1 MTVSLNSFLVKE
13 VHNKEIIDKEIIN
26 KETNIEKTS
35 KDNLRLQDF
44 QKGIN
49 WDKLVDTTFQ
59 YYLNSNIGRL
69 IVPTESMLKIYF
81 LQHRYGMLAT
91 DMEKALL
98 EVDILR
104 EFALEIDVVPSA
116 SSIRAFASLL
126 YENKLS
132 GKIEKAFTVETM
144 IA

>member
-1 MTVSLNSFLVKE
+1 MTLSMNSLLVKE
-13 VHNKEIIDKEIIN
+13 VHNKEIIKKEAN
-26 KETNIEKTS
+26 TEKTS
-35 KDNLRLQDF
+35 KDNLRFKRLQDF

-49 WDKLVDTTFQ
+49 WDKLVDATFQ
-59 YYLNSNIGRL
+59 YYLDSNIGCL

-98 EVDILR
+98 EVDIFR

-116 SSIRAFASLL
+116 SSIREFASLL
-126 YENKLS
+126 QENKLS
-132 GKIEKAFTVETM
+132 AKIEKAFTVEPM

>member
-1 MTVSLNSFLVKE
+1 MTLSMNSLLVKE
-13 VHNKEIIDKEIIN
+13 VHNKEIIK
-26 KETNIEKTS
+26 KETNTEKTS
-35 KDNLRLQDF
+35 KDNLRFKRLQDF

-49 WDKLVDTTFQ
+49 WDKLVDATFQ
-59 YYLNSNIGRL
+59 YYLDSNIGCL

-81 LQHRYGMLAT
+81 LQHRYGMLAS

-98 EVDILR
+98 EVDIFR

-116 SSIRAFASLL
+116 SSIREFASLL
-126 YENKLS
+126 QENKLS
-132 GKIEKAFTVETM
+132 AKIEKAFTVEPM

>member
-1 MTVSLNSFLVKE
+1 MTLSMNSLLVKE
-13 VHNKEIIDKEIIN
+13 VHNKEIIN
-26 KETNIEKTS
+26 KETNTEKTS
-35 KDNLRLQDF
+35 KDNLRFKRLQDF

-49 WDKLVDTTFQ
+49 WDKLVDATFQ
-59 YYLNSNIGRL
+59 YYLDSNIGCL

-81 LQHRYGMLAT
+81 LQHRYGMLAS

-98 EVDILR
+98 EVDIFR

-116 SSIRAFASLL
+116 SSIREFASLL
-126 YENKLS
+126 QENKLS
-132 GKIEKAFTVETM
+132 AKIEKAFTVEPM

>member
-1 MTVSLNSFLVKE
+1 MTLSMNSLLVKE
-13 VHNKEIIDKEIIN
+13 VHNKEIIN
-26 KETNIEKTS
+26 KETNTEKTS
-35 KDNLRLQDF
+35 KDNLRFKRLQDF

-49 WDKLVDTTFQ
+49 WDKLVDATFQ
-59 YYLNSNIGRL
+59 YYLDSNIGCL

-81 LQHRYGMLAT
+81 LQHRYGMLAS
-91 DMEKALL
+91 DMEKALK
-98 EVDILR
+98 EVDIFR

-126 YENKLS
+126 QENKLS
-132 GKIEKAFTVETM
+132 AKIEKAFTVEPM

>member
-1 MTVSLNSFLVKE
+1 MTPSLSSLLDKE
-13 VHNKEIIDKEIIN
+13 VRNKEIIN
-26 KETNIEKTS
+26 KETKIEKTS
-35 KDNLRLQDF
+35 KDNLPSKQLQDF
-44 QKGIN
+44 QKEIN
-49 WDKLVDTTFQ
+49 WDKLVDATFQ
-59 YYLNSNIGRL
+59 YYLDSNIGSL

-91 DMEKALL
+91 DMEKALI

-126 YENKLS
+126 QENKLS
-132 GKIEKAFTVETM
+132 GKIEKAFAVEPL
-144 IA
+144 IAR